1 MTDTLLEHLKKIAPL
16 GGKASAAKLS
26 KAQRKQRA
34 KHASQQRKVI
44 IRKNKGDRQ
53 ERDK

>member
-1 MTDTLLEHLKKIAPL
+1 MADTLLEHLKKIAPL

-34 KHASQQRKVI
+34 KHASQGRKI
-44 IRKNKGDRQ
+44 INRKNTGDQ